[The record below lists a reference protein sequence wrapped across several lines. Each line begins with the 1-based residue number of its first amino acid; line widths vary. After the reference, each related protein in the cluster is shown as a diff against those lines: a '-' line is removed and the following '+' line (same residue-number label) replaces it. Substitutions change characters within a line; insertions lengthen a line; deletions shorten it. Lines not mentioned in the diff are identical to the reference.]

1 MVGCGGGQVVKSRPL
16 AKSLG
21 AAWSGCVVAWRN
33 ERNLRIHC
41 AFAALVAAA
50 AIALRLSTLECCL
63 LVLTVGLVLSL
74 EMMNTA
80 IEGLVDLVSPEYHE
94 LAGAVKDFAAAAVA
108 LAAVAAVIIGLL
120 ILGPPL
126 WRIAVPTAQQAR
138 ADRHGWNAM
147 DEGAAHAVW
156 AAEASSWREG

>member
-1 MVGCGGGQVVKSRPL
+1 MNDVHSSDFKDY
-16 AKSLG
+16 
-21 AAWSGCVVAWRN
+21 
-33 ERNLRIHC
+33 
-41 AFAALVAAA
+41 
-50 AIALRLSTLECCL
+50 
-63 LVLTVGLVLSL
+63 LTEDELSL
-74 EMMNTA
+74 VTSRS
-80 IEGLVDLVSPEYHE
+80 DLR
-94 LAGAVKDFAAAAVA
+94 AAMIV
-108 LAAVAAVIIGLL
+108 LFDWVVIIGLL